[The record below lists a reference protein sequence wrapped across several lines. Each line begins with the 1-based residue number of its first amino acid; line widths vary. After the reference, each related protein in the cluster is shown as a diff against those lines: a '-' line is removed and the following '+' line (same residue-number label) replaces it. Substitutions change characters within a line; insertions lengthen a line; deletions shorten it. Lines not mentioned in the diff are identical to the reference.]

1 MIIEPKTRGFICV
14 TTHPA
19 GCEANVKSQIEF
31 VKSQPKME
39 NGPKKVLV
47 IGASTGYGLASRISA
62 AFGSGAATLG
72 VFFEKAGTEKR
83 PGTAGWYNTAA
94 FTKFAK
100 EAGLYA
106 KNINAD
112 AFSNECR
119 EKVIEIIK
127 QDLGQIDLL
136 VYSLAAPVR
145 KMPDTGEVVRSVLKP
160 IGKTYTATAVDTNKD
175 EIIEASIDPATDEE
189 IANTVKVM
197 GGQDWEL
204 WIEALSKAGVLSEGF
219 KTVAYSYIGAELTH
233 PIYWGGALGKAKED
247 LDRAAKANRERL
259 AGVNGDA
266 RVTVLKCVVTQASS
280 AIPMMALYTALLF
293 KVMREKG
300 TYESLIAH
308 IYRLFED
315 ALYGKK
321 AEIDAEGRL
330 RMDGWELDPAVQ
342 NETKRRWGEVTT
354 ANLRELGDYD
364 DYKRQFLELFGFDV
378 DGIDYKA
385 DQNPVVEIAD
395 LTDMV
400 FLQEPSYFA
409 IWLL

>member
-19 GCEANVKSQIEF
+19 GCEANVKSQIEY
-31 VKSQPKME
+31 VKSQPKIS

-62 AFGSGAATLG
+62 AFGSNAATLG
-72 VFFEKAGTEKR
+72 VFFEKSGSEKR

-100 EAGLYA
+100 AEGLYA

-112 AFSNECR
+112 AFSDECR
-119 EKVIEIIK
+119 EQVIKTIK
-127 QDLGQIDLL
+127 EDLGQIDLL

-145 KMPDTGEVVRSVLKP
+145 KMPGSGEVVRSVLKP
-160 IGKTYTATAVDTNKD
+160 IGKTYTATAVDTNKN
-175 EIIEASIDPATDEE
+175 EIIEASIEPATDEE
-189 IANTVKVM
+189 VANTVKVM

-204 WIEALSKAGVLSEGF
+204 WIDALNKAGVLAEGF

-259 AGVNGDA
+259 ASIHGDA

-280 AIPMMALYTALLF
+280 AIPMMALYTALPF
-293 KVMREKG
+293 KVMRQKG

-308 IYRLFED
+308 IYRLFD
-315 ALYGKK
+315 TSLYGDQ
-321 AEIDAEGRL
+321 AETDAEGRL
-330 RMDGWELDPAVQ
+330 RMDSWELDPAVQ
-342 NETKRRWGEVTT
+342 EETKKRWSEITT
-354 ANLRELGDYD
+354 ENLRELGDYD
-364 DYKRQFLELFGFDV
+364 DYKHQFLELFGFEV
-378 DGIDYKA
+378 PGVDYKA
-385 DQNPVVEIAD
+385 DQNPVVAIDD
-395 LTDMV
+395 LIDMV
-400 FLQEPSYFA
+400 A
-409 IWLL
+409 KK

>member
-14 TTHPA
+14 TTHPE
-19 GCEANVKSQIEF
+19 GCDRNVKNQIEYVKSQGKI
-31 VKSQPKME
+31 E

-72 VFFEKAGTEKR
+72 VFFEKAGSAKR
-83 PGTAGWYNTAA
+83 PGTAGWYNTCA
-94 FTKFAK
+94 FTKYAK

-119 EKVIEIIK
+119 EKAIEIIK

-145 KMPDTGEVVRSVLKP
+145 KMPDSGEVVRSVLKP
-160 IGKTYTATAVDTNKD
+160 IGSTYTATAVDTNKN
-175 EIIEASIDPATDEE
+175 EIIEASIEPATEEE

-204 WIEALSKAGVLSEGF
+204 WIEALSKAGVLADGF

-259 AGVNGDA
+259 AAVHGDA

-300 TYESLIAH
+300 TYETLVAH
-308 IYRLFED
+308 IFRLF
-315 ALYGKK
+315 ATTLYGNK
-321 AEIDAEGRL
+321 AEIDDEGRL

-342 NETKRRWGEVTT
+342 GETKKRWGEVTT
-354 ANLRELGDYD
+354 ENLRSLGDYD
-364 DYKRQFLELFGFDV
+364 DYKHQFLELFGFEVPGV
-378 DGIDYKA
+378 DYSA
-385 DQNPVVEIAD
+385 DQDPDVKMDE

-400 FLQEPSYFA
+400 APR
-409 IWLL
+409 